1 MVKMNGKYLNEFMS
15 EFSFPEESRG
25 PLNDAYTALTDNAI
39 AKNVYFGILDE
50 YDTNMNCD
58 FAVIG
63 QKINDIAVT
72 VGISPMTVNLLVL
85 IGLSL
90 IARKYYESFGIPKE
104 IWKNSM
110 YDIKYK
116 LTECKLI
123 YNTWGNFV
131 FQWYAGFFR
140 LYRFGLGRLQFD
152 LIKFGRDYKF
162 GEKALHPSDNV
173 LFVHIP
179 RTGERLKKEEVN
191 ESYMLAREFFKKVLR
206 SDFTP
211 FVCSSWLLFPKT
223 LEFLSP
229 ESNIYKFASD
239 YDVIETGYNDDYGE
253 VWRLFDKLYE
263 GDAGTLPQD
272 TSLRRKY
279 AEYISEGGKFGYGY
293 GVYILP
299 QDTSLRRKYAE

>member
-1 MVKMNGKYLNEFMS
+1 MVKMNEKYLNEFMS

-25 PLNDAYTALTDNAI
+25 PLNDAYTALTDNAS

-90 IARKYYESFGIPKE
+90 VARKYYESFGIPEE

-123 YNTWGNFV
+123 YNTWV
-131 FQWYAGFFR
+131 RRVLQTIQIRTRQVAVRPYKIRQR
-140 LYRFGLGRLQFD
+140 L
-152 LIKFGRDYKF
+152 
-162 GEKALHPSDNV
+162 
-173 LFVHIP
+173 
-179 RTGERLKKEEVN
+179 
-191 ESYMLAREFFKKVLR
+191 
-206 SDFTP
+206 
-211 FVCSSWLLFPKT
+211 
-223 LEFLSP
+223 
-229 ESNIYKFASD
+229 
-239 YDVIETGYNDDYGE
+239 
-253 VWRLFDKLYE
+253 
-263 GDAGTLPQD
+263 
-272 TSLRRKY
+272 
-279 AEYISEGGKFGYGY
+279 
-293 GVYILP
+293 
-299 QDTSLRRKYAE
+299 